1 MALSISAPISI
12 AKQKEEKKPETFEDF
27 WKQEAEKIRNEKR
40 SNNNTFACDAK
51 TKNFNLQ

>member
-1 MALSISAPISI
+1 MTPLVGIV
-12 AKQKEEKKPETFEDF
+12 KQKEEKKPENFEDF
-27 WKQEAEKIRNEKR
+27 WKQEAEKIRNEEHC